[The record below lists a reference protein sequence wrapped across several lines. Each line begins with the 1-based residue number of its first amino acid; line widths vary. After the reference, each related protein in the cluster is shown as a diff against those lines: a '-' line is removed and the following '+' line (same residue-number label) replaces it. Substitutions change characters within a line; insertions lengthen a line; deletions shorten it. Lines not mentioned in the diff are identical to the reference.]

1 MLCACVSAAQ
11 DGRRLDAAAAKALS
25 HRSADLLGLA
35 RLAGRHRVTPMLA
48 ACVADPELRQR
59 LPADFVLYL
68 EFVHTENRRRNA
80 ALRLQVRDIA
90 TCLNRIGIEPVLLK
104 GAVRLVDG
112 LYRDPGWRFM
122 RDLDLLVARARLPDA
137 IAQLAAAGY
146 RPTPRAAG
154 WPAHHK
160 HLPPLHRHGD
170 AAVVEIHCEL
180 LPEHQ
185 ELCPARGVFARSRL
199 LELEGARVRIPD
211 TVDQLAQLIGHD
223 RFDRYL
229 RLSGMFLLRS
239 MFEAALL
246 CREAGTADQLLGRAA
261 DAQMARWARV
271 WLILGAQLF
280 PEQVHLRADA
290 ALSERLQ
297 ARTLLAME
305 RFDQTGRWRRLVGFA
320 RLRGGKLRNSRA
332 EREYLASHLL
342 SPAYGRRS
350 MQRLRRLWASQ

>member
-25 HRSADLLGLA
+25 HGSADLLGLA

-90 TCLNRIGIEPVLLK
+90 ACLNRIGIEPVLLK

-146 RPTPRAAG
+146 GLTQSAES
-154 WPAHHK
+154 WPEHHR
-160 HLPPLHRHGD
+160 HLPPLYRHGD
-170 AAVVEIHCEL
+170 AAVVEIHSDV
-180 LPEHQ
+180 LPKRHD
-185 ELCPARGVFARSRL
+185 LCPAEQLLGRSRL
-199 LELEGARVRIPD
+199 VEFDGARVRIPD

-223 RFDRYL
+223 RFDGYL
-229 RLSGMFLLRS
+229 RRSGTFMLRS
-239 MFEAALL
+239 VVEAALL
-246 CREAGTADQLLGRAA
+246 CREAGTADQLLDRAA
-261 DAQMARWARV
+261 DAQMARCVRVRLGLAAR
-271 WLILGAQLF
+271 LF
-280 PEQVHLRADA
+280 PQYVRAPDIGV
-290 ALSERLQ
+290 SERLQ
-297 ARTLLAME
+297 VGALITME
-305 RFDQTGRWRRLVGFA
+305 RLDQTGRWRRVVWLI
-320 RLRGGKLRNSRA
+320 RSLLGKLMRSPV
-332 EREYLASHLL
+332 ERQNLASNLL
-342 SPAYGRRS
+342 SPAYGRHS